1 MKVISEQMVKILKY
15 IGEGIHIVNKDG
27 ITVYYNDAMQT
38 IEGIK
43 KEKVIGRHILEV
55 YPNWKKENSTL
66 LMVLKKQKEILK
78 RKQSY
83 INLKGE
89 KINTINTTV
98 PLFHEE
104 QLIGAVEISS
114 NYTEVSNM
122 SNQIIDLQQKLI
134 KNNDVKIVKSRYY
147 TFDDII
153 GENKDFL
160 KALKH
165 AKKSAEMGSSVL
177 IYGETGTGKELFA
190 QSIHSASKRKEMP
203 FIAQNCA
210 AIPDSLLEGI
220 LFGSVKGS
228 FTGAENRPGLFE
240 QASGGT
246 LFLDEINSMS
256 GELQA
261 KLLRVLQ
268 ENYIRRIGGQK
279 DIKVDVRIIAATN
292 TDPKILLKS
301 NSFRKDLYYRI
312 NVIGVRL
319 PTLNQRKDDIVE
331 LSEKFIN
338 EFNEKFNVDVWMISE
353 NVVDIFMKYNWEGNI
368 RELRNIIEAAM
379 NYVEDEHVI
388 KKEHLPS
395 YFIDKI
401 SENIVHS
408 HNCDYKDYDKLPG
421 YLEDIEKKIM
431 LATFES
437 SNLNTTLTAKK
448 LGISRQNLQY
458 KLKKFDI
465 DR

>member
-1 MKVISEQMVKILKY
+1 M
-15 IGEGIHIVNKDG
+15 NKDG
-27 ITVYYNDAMQT
+27 VTVYYNESMEK
-38 IEGIK
+38 IEGIQR
-43 KEKVIGRHILEV
+43 EKVVNRYILDV

-66 LMVLKKQKEILK
+66 LTVLKTKKEILR

-98 PLFHEE
+98 PLFNKNY
-104 QLIGAVEISS
+104 LIGAVEISS

-134 KNNDVKIVKSRYY
+134 KNNKANISKGRYY

-153 GENKDFL
+153 GNNVDFIR
-160 KALKH
+160 ALKD
-165 AKKSAEMGSSVL
+165 AKKSAKMDSSVL
-177 IYGETGTGKELFA
+177 IFGETGTGKELFA
-190 QSIHSASKRKEMP
+190 QSIHSASGRKLMP

-256 GELQA
+256 PELQA

-268 ENYIRRIGGQK
+268 ESYIRRIGGQK
-279 DIKVDVRIIAATN
+279 DIKIDVRIIAATN
-292 TDPKILLKS
+292 TDPQVLLKS
-301 NSFRKDLYYRI
+301 NTFRKDLYYRI
-312 NVIGVRL
+312 NVVGVSL
-319 PTLNQRKDDIVE
+319 PTLNQRKDDIIE
-331 LSEKFIN
+331 LSEHFIN
-338 EFNEKFNVDVWMISE
+338 EFNKKFKKDVWMLSE
-353 NVVDIFMKYNWEGNI
+353 NVMDLFQNYNWEGNI
-368 RELRNIIEAAM
+368 RELRNIIESSM
-379 NYVEDEHVI
+379 NFVDDEHVI
-388 KKEHLPS
+388 KKEHLPPH
-395 YFIDKI
+395 FIDKI
-401 SENIVHS
+401 GNNIIHS
-408 HNCDYKDYDKLPG
+408 HCSRFKDYEKLPN
-421 YLEDIEKKIM
+421 YLSDIERDIVISTFKISDFNI
-431 LATFES
+431 TV
-437 SNLNTTLTAKK
+437 TARK

-458 KLKKFDI
+458 KLKKYDYKK
-465 DR
+465 DL